1 MKSVYRLAKNFH
13 AVVDN
18 GRTHSIAIDL
28 PPNNGGEDLGA
39 TALELCVMGL
49 SGCIGTIFAKIA
61 KKMRL
66 TITHLEVDL
75 EAFKGPSDPTITKIT
90 AKVFVTSPDG
100 LEKLNKCLELTLASC
115 PVGVIFTNANIPTE
129 VTLEKVA

>member
-1 MKSVYRLAKNFH
+1 LKSVYRLAKNFH

-28 PPNNGGEDLGA
+28 PPDNGGEDLGA

-66 TITHLEVDL
+66 TIDDLDVDL
-75 EAFKGPSDPTITKIT
+75 EAFKGPEDPTVTKVT
-90 AKVFVTSPDG
+90 AKVFVRSPDSI
-100 LEKLNKCLELTLASC
+100 EKLNKCLELTLASC
-115 PVGVIFTNANIPTE
+115 PVGVIFTNAGIPTD

>member
-28 PPNNGGEDLGA
+28 PPDNGGEDLGA

-66 TITHLEVDL
+66 TINHLDVDL
-75 EAFKGPSDPTITKIT
+75 EAFKGPSDPTVTKVT
-90 AKVFVTSPDG
+90 AKVFVNSPDS

-115 PVGVIFTNANIPTE
+115 PVGVIFTNAGIPTE

>member
-1 MKSVYRLAKNFH
+1 MKSIYRLAKNFH

-28 PPNNGGEDLGA
+28 PPDNGGEDLGA

-66 TITHLEVDL
+66 TIIHLEVDL
-75 EAFKGPSDPTITKIT
+75 EAFKGPEDATVTKVT
-90 AKVFVTSPDG
+90 AKVFVNSPDSIT
-100 LEKLNKCLELTLASC
+100 KLNKCLELTLDSC
-115 PVGVIFTNANIPTE
+115 PVGIIFTNASHP
-129 VTLEKVA
+129 KKCC